1 MMSSARPPFVL
12 IHGAW
17 YNAATWRA
25 VVPLLETRGYMA
37 RALDLPGTGAN
48 AKLPISYQ
56 HRPLDAKAFATEPSP
71 NTATQQQC
79 TRAIT
84 SLVHE
89 VAGGGHA
96 PGEPRQARAARPR
109 LPQQAAA
116 IQLTFST
123 SHPRLFPQPPEE
135 SVT

>member
-25 VVPLLETRGYMA
+25 VVPLLDTRGYMA
-37 RALDLPGTGAN
+37 RALDLPGTAPK
-48 AKLPISYQ
+48 AKLPISYPP
-56 HRPLDAKAFATEPSP
+56 RPPDTKAFATEPSP
-71 NTATQQQC
+71 NTATQQQR

-89 VAGGGHA
+89 
-96 PGEPRQARAARPR
+96 EPVVDMLQENRGKCGLRDLYCRNNTRP
-109 LPQQAAA
+109 
-116 IQLTFST
+116 
-123 SHPRLFPQPPEE
+123 
-135 SVT
+135 

>member
-1 MMSSARPPFVL
+1 MSSARPPFVL

-71 NTATQQQC
+71 NTATQQQR

-89 VAGGGHA
+89 
-96 PGEPRQARAARPR
+96 EPVVDMLQENRGKCGLRDLDCLNKP
-109 LPQQAAA
+109 LP
-116 IQLTFST
+116 SN
-123 SHPRLFPQPPEE
+123 
-135 SVT
+135 